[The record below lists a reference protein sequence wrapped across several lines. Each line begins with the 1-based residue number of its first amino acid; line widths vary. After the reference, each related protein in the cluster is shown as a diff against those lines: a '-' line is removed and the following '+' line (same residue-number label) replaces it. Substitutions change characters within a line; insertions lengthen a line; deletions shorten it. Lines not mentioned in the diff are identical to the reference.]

1 MNLLLNENI
10 AAPYRSRSQK
20 TRVMT
25 EDWVARNLYCVRCGH
40 PMLKHFPN
48 NAPVAD
54 FYCPHCQ
61 GQFELKS
68 HEGRYGRI
76 IMDGAYDTMMERLTS
91 RTNPDLL
98 VMEYLAD
105 ESRIEN
111 LWIIPKYF
119 FTPEII
125 EKRRPLAAT
134 ARRAAWTGCNIVWQA
149 IPRLGK
155 IALVKESTPIPAR
168 FPQEQFAQTQALE
181 RKNLDARG
189 WLMDLLRCL
198 EAIPSEHFTLADVYD
213 FADHLQTKH
222 PENHHIKDKIR
233 QQLQFL
239 RDQGFLTFEGRGKY
253 RKRTFWRNE

>member
-1 MNLLLNENI
+1 MNLLLDENI

-20 TRVMT
+20 ARVMT

-40 PMLKHFPN
+40 PLLKHFPN

-119 FTPEII
+119 FTPEIS

-155 IALVKESTPIPAR
+155 IALVKESTPIPAWCAPR
-168 FPQEQFAQTQALE
+168 QVDT
-181 RKNLDARG
+181 RKNIKFLCCSRFASSFFHAAVANFSWYSCG
-189 WLMDLLRCL
+189 VK
-198 EAIPSEHFTLADVYD
+198 IPSF
-213 FADHLQTKH
+213 
-222 PENHHIKDKIR
+222 R
-233 QQLQFL
+233 C
-239 RDQGFLTFEGRGKY
+239 GRS
-253 RKRTFWRNE
+253 